1 MTVLVIDD
9 DAHIRSSIGKFLIA
23 RGHTV
28 IEAADGEKGVEVVE
42 SQAVDI
48 VITDVKMPGID
59 GFEVL
64 RRMRSVA
71 PEIEVIVITGVNESE
86 NAFRALRE
94 GAFDFLPSL
103 LRWRR
108 CRRLSG
114 ARCAIRRFEKRRI
127 GFRRGWIGWR
137 YRSERRAV

>member
-1 MTVLVIDD
+1 MPEQVSMTVLVIDD
-9 DAHIRSSIGKFLIA
+9 DTHIRTAIGKFLIA

-28 IEAADGEKGVEVVE
+28 IEAANGERGMEVVE

-48 VITDVKMPGID
+48 VITDVKMPGLD

-86 NAFRALRE
+86 HAFRALRE
-94 GAFDFLPSL
+94 GAFDFFTKPFKVEAL
-103 LRWRR
+103 
-108 CRRLSG
+108 
-114 ARCAIRRFEKRRI
+114 
-127 GFRRGWIGWR
+127 
-137 YRSERRAV
+137 